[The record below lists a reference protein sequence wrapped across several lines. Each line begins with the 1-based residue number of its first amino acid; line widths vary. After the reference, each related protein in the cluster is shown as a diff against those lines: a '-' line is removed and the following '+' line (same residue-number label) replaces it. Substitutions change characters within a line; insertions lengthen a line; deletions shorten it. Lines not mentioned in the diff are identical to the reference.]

1 MLPNEIARASFQIE
15 EKDDSTVAGCSRFG
29 YRPPMST
36 LAEIESAVEHL
47 PARQKEKL
55 LAFLAKQLGR
65 AVRVRTR
72 RGLKAAGRPALE
84 GLPADLSAGTKERVR
99 GLIAERHAANR

>member
-1 MLPNEIARASFQIE
+1 
-15 EKDDSTVAGCSRFG
+15 
-29 YRPPMST
+29 MST
-36 LAEIESAVEHL
+36 LAEIENAVERL

-65 AVRVRTR
+65 APAARARTG

-84 GLPADLSAGTKERVR
+84 GLPADLSTGTKERVR
-99 GLIAERHAANR
+99 ALIAKRHAANR

>member
-1 MLPNEIARASFQIE
+1 
-15 EKDDSTVAGCSRFG
+15 
-29 YRPPMST
+29 MST
-36 LAEIESAVEHL
+36 LAEIEAAVERL
-47 PARQKEKL
+47 PARQKEEL
-55 LAFLAKQLGR
+55 LAFIAKQLGR
-65 AVRVRTR
+65 VPTTRARKR